1 MSYFEVFVNVE
12 GMQKCIFLNSVT
24 LFGKFT
30 SEIIYEQICSNNCS
44 EYFHWGLIQSWT
56 YYSCAKKCT
65 CLYFAD
71 HGCTAEHTVNRNG
84 ECKQFQFHNF

>member
-1 MSYFEVFVNVE
+1 
-12 GMQKCIFLNSVT
+12 MQKCIFLNSVT
-24 LFGKFT
+24 LVGKFT
-30 SEIIYEQICSNNCS
+30 SEIMYENKCSNNCS
-44 EYFHWGLIQSWT
+44 EYFYWGLSESLT

-84 ECKQFQFHNF
+84 ECKQFQLYNF